1 MMLHS
6 FGREF
11 RPWSEYAKAIHSEL
25 ERRSSSP
32 LDILEYSL
40 FNTRFNDENA
50 EEPFAD
56 YLGALFAKHPLDLI
70 ISVGAPAADFV
81 QRHRPQLFPTVPMI
95 LTAVEQRR
103 VRFSDLTENDTV
115 VSVANDAPAVVETIL
130 QVLPDTKTV
139 AIVNGNSP
147 LENFWRE
154 VREQEFKRFEYRV
167 KFIWY
172 NTLSFEEILRNAASL
187 PPNSA
192 IFWQLMIVDAAGV
205 VHEGDSALTKLHA
218 VANAPIFSY
227 DDAFFGRELVGGAM
241 QSVENVSRQTAAVAI
256 RILSGE
262 KSSDIKT
269 PPIGFAT
276 PKFDWR
282 QMQRWGVRESR
293 LPPGSEIYFRE
304 PSPWQLYRWQIIAA
318 AATMLLQA
326 ALIGWLIYEHRRRHI
341 AEVQSRSS
349 MAELTY
355 MNRVASAGLLSAS
368 LAHEVNQPLAGIV
381 LKANAALH
389 WLVAENTGE
398 VRKAL
403 TQIAEAGHRAAGI
416 ITNVKAMFS
425 KDTQEKSAV
434 SINELIRA
442 VLGLVHID
450 LRRHRVET
458 QISLDSQLPPVL
470 GNEIQLQQVI
480 LNLVM
485 NAIEAMRS
493 TEPRLLSIKSKVNQH
508 GSVHVSIED
517 TGSGIEPS
525 NMDHLFKP
533 LFTTKE
539 RGMGMGL
546 SICQSIIES
555 HGGKIWVASVAPR
568 GSAFQFELPTGA
580 TTLTQPENGADSIA

>member
-1 MMLHS
+1 
-6 FGREF
+6 
-11 RPWSEYAKAIHSEL
+11 
-25 ERRSSSP
+25 
-32 LDILEYSL
+32 
-40 FNTRFNDENA
+40 
-50 EEPFAD
+50 
-56 YLGALFAKHPLDLI
+56 
-70 ISVGAPAADFV
+70 
-81 QRHRPQLFPTVPMI
+81 
-95 LTAVEQRR
+95 
-103 VRFSDLTENDTV
+103 
-115 VSVANDAPAVVETIL
+115 
-130 QVLPDTKTV
+130 
-139 AIVNGNSP
+139 
-147 LENFWRE
+147 
-154 VREQEFKRFEYRV
+154 
-167 KFIWY
+167 
-172 NTLSFEEILRNAASL
+172 
-187 PPNSA
+187 
-192 IFWQLMIVDAAGV
+192 
-205 VHEGDSALTKLHA
+205 
-218 VANAPIFSY
+218 
-227 DDAFFGRELVGGAM
+227 M

-470 GNEIQLQQVI
+470 GNEIQLQKVI